1 MSELLDWLPELE
13 MGAFRPSK
21 WLESKDAIVLYNLR
35 LLRIHFGDRVRQ
47 AEPVLGSSGYHIAI
61 ITAESSTF
69 PDMQYF
75 LAPRFLPSLAQN
87 ENQIQAA
94 VDDVAVR
101 AVLMDLDSI
110 GEDSSDALR
119 LMREIRQVRDDLVLV
134 AITRSNSRSLPLKSS
149 EAGADEFFLAP
160 LDFQELQIVLARA
173 IEKRALQMEGRRI
186 VEQAESKNVFCGLI
200 GGSEAMQRVYQAVR
214 SVADS
219 NTTVVVRGE
228 SGTGKELIA
237 AAIVQ
242 SGARRSKPYVCL
254 NCSAIPESLIES
266 ELFGHEKGAFTGA
279 DTAKAGLIESA
290 HGGTLFM
297 DEITTLDH
305 SLQSKLL
312 RVLQEHSVQRIGGRS
327 PKKIDFRLIAATND
341 DLEELV
347 KQGRFR
353 EDLYYRIN
361 VVPIFVPPLRE
372 RDGDVALLVDHF
384 LRVYCTA
391 NNKPPRQVQP
401 EALEIMEDY
410 AWPGNVRELENV
422 VQRLVLMNDSPVIKA
437 EHLPQQL
444 LFSTAS
450 SQEAI
455 LIPEGG
461 VDFDAE
467 MERIEIAYL
476 TAALNRT
483 KGKKSA
489 AAALLRVDQQRMKY
503 LCRKHKLGMV
513 EN

>member
-1 MSELLDWLPELE
+1 VRDAEASYASSEY
-13 MGAFRPSK
+13 R
-21 WLESKDAIVLYNLR
+21 
-35 LLRIHFGDRVRQ
+35 
-47 AEPVLGSSGYHIAI
+47 IAI
-61 ITAESSTF
+61 ITAETSSF
-69 PDMQYF
+69 PDMQHF
-75 LAPRFLPSLAQN
+75 LAPRFTAALAQN
-87 ENQIQAA
+87 EKQIQSAI
-94 VDDVAVR
+94 DDPAIR
-101 AVLMDLDSI
+101 AVLLDLDSV

-119 LMREIRQVRDDLVLV
+119 LLGEIRQVRDDLVLV

-149 EAGADEFFLAP
+149 ELGADEFFLAP

-173 IEKRALQMEGRRI
+173 IEKRGLQLEGRRI
-186 VEQAESKNVFCGLI
+186 VEQAESKSVFCGLI
-200 GGSEAMQRVYQAVR
+200 GGSDAMQRVYQAVR
-214 SVADS
+214 AVADS
-219 NTTVVVRGE
+219 NTTVVLRGE

-237 AAIVQ
+237 GAIVQ
-242 SGARRSKPYVCL
+242 TGSRRNKPYICL

-266 ELFGHEKGAFTGA
+266 ELFGHERGAFTGA
-279 DTAKAGLIESA
+279 DTAKPGLIESA

-312 RVLQEHSVQRIGGRS
+312 RVLQEHVVQRIGGRTT
-327 PKKIDFRLIAATND
+327 KKIDFRLIAASND

-361 VVPIFVPPLRE
+361 VVPIFVPPLRD
-372 RDGDVALLVDHF
+372 RDGDVAILVDHF
-384 LRVYCTA
+384 LRIYCTA
-391 NNKPPRQVQP
+391 NNKPLKQLQP
-401 EALEIMEDY
+401 DALEIMEEY

-444 LFSTAS
+444 LYSSAS

-467 MERIEIAYL
+467 MERIEVAYV

-483 KGKKSA
+483 KGKKTA
-489 AAALLRVDQQRMKY
+489 AAALLRVDPQRMKY
-503 LCRKHKLGMV
+503 LCRKHKLGV
-513 EN
+513 ES

>member
-1 MSELLDWLPELE
+1 VRDAEAAFSGLE
-13 MGAFRPSK
+13 YR
-21 WLESKDAIVLYNLR
+21 
-35 LLRIHFGDRVRQ
+35 
-47 AEPVLGSSGYHIAI
+47 IAI

-69 PDMQYF
+69 PDMQHF
-75 LAPRFLPSLAQN
+75 LAPRFTAVLAQT
-87 ENQIQAA
+87 ENQIEKA
-94 VDDVAVR
+94 VNDLSVR
-101 AVLMDLDSI
+101 AILIDLDSI

-119 LMREIRQVRDDLVLV
+119 LLADIRQLRDDLVLV
-134 AITRSNSRSLPLKSS
+134 AITRTNSRSLPLKSS
-149 EAGADEFFLAP
+149 ELGADEFFLAP

-173 IEKRALQMEGRRI
+173 IEKRALQVEGRRV
-186 VEQAESKNVFCGLI
+186 VEQAESKSAFCGLI
-200 GGSEAMQRVYQAVR
+200 GGSESMQRVYQAIR
-214 SVADS
+214 AVADS
-219 NTTVVVRGE
+219 NTTVAIRGE

-237 AAIVQ
+237 SAVVQ
-242 SGARRSKPYVCL
+242 SGSRRNKPYICL

-279 DTAKAGLIESA
+279 ETAKAGLIESA

-312 RVLQEHSVQRIGGRS
+312 RVLQEHVVQRIGARS
-327 PKKIDFRLIAATND
+327 SKKIDFRLIAASND

-361 VVPIFVPPLRE
+361 VVPIFVPPLRD
-372 RDGDVALLVDHF
+372 RDGDVALLVNHF

-391 NNKPPRQVQP
+391 NNKPLKQVQP
-401 EALEIMEDY
+401 EALEIMEEY

-422 VQRLVLMNDSPVIKA
+422 IQRLVLMNDSPTIKA

-444 LFSTAS
+444 LYSSAS

-455 LIPEGG
+455 LIPEEG

-467 MERIEIAYL
+467 MERIEVAYV

-489 AAALLRVDQQRMKY
+489 AAALLRVDPQRMKY
-503 LCRKHKLGMV
+503 LCRKHKLGV
-513 EN
+513 ES

>member
-1 MSELLDWLPELE
+1 MRDAEAAFSGLE
-13 MGAFRPSK
+13 YR
-21 WLESKDAIVLYNLR
+21 
-35 LLRIHFGDRVRQ
+35 
-47 AEPVLGSSGYHIAI
+47 IAI

-69 PDMQYF
+69 PDMQHF
-75 LAPRFLPSLAQN
+75 LAPRFTAVLAQT
-87 ENQIQAA
+87 ENQIEKA
-94 VDDVAVR
+94 VNDLSVR
-101 AVLMDLDSI
+101 AILIDLDSI

-119 LMREIRQVRDDLVLV
+119 LLADIRQLRDDLVLV
-134 AITRSNSRSLPLKSS
+134 AITRTNSRSLPLKSS
-149 EAGADEFFLAP
+149 ELGADEFFLAP

-173 IEKRALQMEGRRI
+173 IEKRALQVEGRRV
-186 VEQAESKNVFCGLI
+186 VEQAESKSAFCGLI
-200 GGSEAMQRVYQAVR
+200 GGSESMQRVYQAIR
-214 SVADS
+214 AVADS
-219 NTTVVVRGE
+219 NTTVAIRGE

-237 AAIVQ
+237 SAVVQ
-242 SGARRSKPYVCL
+242 SGSRRNKPYICL

-279 DTAKAGLIESA
+279 ETAKAGLIESA

-312 RVLQEHSVQRIGGRS
+312 RVLQEHVVQRIGARS
-327 PKKIDFRLIAATND
+327 SKKIDFRLIAASND

-361 VVPIFVPPLRE
+361 VVPIFVPPLRD
-372 RDGDVALLVDHF
+372 RDGDVALLVNHF

-391 NNKPPRQVQP
+391 NNKPLKQVQP
-401 EALEIMEDY
+401 DALEIMEEY

-422 VQRLVLMNDSPVIKA
+422 IQRLVLMNDSPTIKA

-444 LFSTAS
+444 LYSSAS

-455 LIPEGG
+455 LIPEEG

-467 MERIEIAYL
+467 MERIEVAYV

-489 AAALLRVDQQRMKY
+489 AAALLRVDPQRMKY
-503 LCRKHKLGMV
+503 LCRKHKLGV
-513 EN
+513 ES

>member
-1 MSELLDWLPELE
+1 VRDAEASYASSEY
-13 MGAFRPSK
+13 R
-21 WLESKDAIVLYNLR
+21 
-35 LLRIHFGDRVRQ
+35 
-47 AEPVLGSSGYHIAI
+47 IAI
-61 ITAESSTF
+61 ITAETSAF
-69 PDMQYF
+69 PDMQHF
-75 LAPRFLPSLAQN
+75 LAPRFTAALAQN
-87 ENQIQAA
+87 EKQIQSAI
-94 VDDVAVR
+94 DDRAIR
-101 AVLMDLDSI
+101 AVLLDLDSV

-119 LMREIRQVRDDLVLV
+119 LLGEIRQVRDDLVLV

-149 EAGADEFFLAP
+149 ELGADEFFLAP

-173 IEKRALQMEGRRI
+173 IEKRGLQLEGRRI
-186 VEQAESKNVFCGLI
+186 VEQAESKSVFCGLI
-200 GGSEAMQRVYQAVR
+200 GGSDAMQRVYQAVR
-214 SVADS
+214 AVADS
-219 NTTVVVRGE
+219 NTTVVLRGE

-237 AAIVQ
+237 GAIVQ
-242 SGARRSKPYVCL
+242 TGSRRNKPYICL

-266 ELFGHEKGAFTGA
+266 ELFGHERGAFTGA
-279 DTAKAGLIESA
+279 DTAKPGLIESA

-312 RVLQEHSVQRIGGRS
+312 RVLQEHVVQRIGGRTT
-327 PKKIDFRLIAATND
+327 KKIDFRLIAASND

-361 VVPIFVPPLRE
+361 VVPIFVPPLRD
-372 RDGDVALLVDHF
+372 RDGDVAILVDHF
-384 LRVYCTA
+384 LRIYCTA
-391 NNKPPRQVQP
+391 NNKPLKQLQP
-401 EALEIMEDY
+401 DALEIMEEY

-444 LFSTAS
+444 LYSSAS

-467 MERIEIAYL
+467 MERIEVAYV

-483 KGKKSA
+483 KGKKTA
-489 AAALLRVDQQRMKY
+489 AAALLRVDPQRMKY
-503 LCRKHKLGMV
+503 LCRKHKLGV
-513 EN
+513 ES